1 MNEDWKNDPKLQG
14 MDRTKLDMLQ
24 QLASQGI
31 GKSPTDLLPFVLSA
45 ASKGRKAG
53 MNFSSEEVSTI
64 IEVLKSGKSPAETA
78 KIDRMISMLRMMR

>member
-31 GKSPTDLLPFVLSA
+31 GKSPTDLLPLCCPLLP
-45 ASKGRKAG
+45 KG
-53 MNFSSEEVSTI
+53 
-64 IEVLKSGKSPAETA
+64 GKPV
-78 KIDRMISMLRMMR
+78 